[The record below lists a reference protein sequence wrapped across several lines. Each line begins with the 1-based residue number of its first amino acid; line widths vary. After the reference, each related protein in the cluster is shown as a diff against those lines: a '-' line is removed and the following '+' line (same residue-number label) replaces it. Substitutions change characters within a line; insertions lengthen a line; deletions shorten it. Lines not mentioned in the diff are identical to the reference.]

1 MLALVAYGG
10 LSFGLT
16 AAGILAL
23 VVALPLAL
31 ARGVEESIGPSV
43 AHTGRARIAS
53 AASPPRRNEG

>member
-16 AAGILAL
+16 AAGSSRI

-31 ARGVEESIGPSV
+31 ARGVEENAAP
-43 AHTGRARIAS
+43 AAAPAS
-53 AASPPRRNEG
+53 ARPPPPSPKRG